1 MSGYK
6 LGGYQDS
13 VEITRKKATKH
24 GQRKF
29 VGKEKQSEVTAKKVG
44 VLGNSGSKNV
54 EIASER

>member
-1 MSGYK
+1 M
-6 LGGYQDS
+6 GGYQDS

-44 VLGNSGSKNV
+44 VLGNSGPKNV